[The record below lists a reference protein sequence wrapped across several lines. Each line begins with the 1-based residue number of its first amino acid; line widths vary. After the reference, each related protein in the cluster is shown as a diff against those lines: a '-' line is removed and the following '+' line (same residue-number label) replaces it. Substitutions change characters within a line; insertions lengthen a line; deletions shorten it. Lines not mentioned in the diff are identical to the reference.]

1 MLFIWAVRI
10 LKDEDTCHD
19 QAQMNSTL
27 SMLLICVDVLC
38 NTAFGK
44 AKRVSC
50 CPLLKVCPGVNP
62 VGRCDHIQDCLL
74 LYYNSVVV
82 VVMFH
87 SV

>member
-1 MLFIWAVRI
+1 MKTR
-10 LKDEDTCHD
+10 HD

-27 SMLLICVDVLC
+27 SMLLSCVGLC

-50 CPLLKVCPGVNP
+50 CPLLNVWPGVNP
-62 VGRCDHIQDCLL
+62 VGRCDHIQDLL
-74 LYYNSVVV
+74 FHNS